1 MAISQSVADGA
12 SGTAPMRRRD
22 SLLPRCKVS
31 QMQRLI
37 DDMIE
42 TMIDYEGI
50 GLAAPQV
57 FESLRLIVLGDPD
70 SRSLEDEAAIPLTVL
85 FNPQFT
91 TLSPERLDAWEGCL
105 SIPQL
110 RGVVP
115 RSTAVEVQGYDREG
129 QRGGTGSRRAFRPCP
144 PARNRP
150 SRRRTLLRPHGRS
163 TDPYF
168 RRGIPALLAR
178 CRSVRPPGRLDNRLR
193 PRTMFSFIPQSP
205 QIGPWIPASHSNK
218 ARAFTLATS

>member
-1 MAISQSVADGA
+1 MAIRKVSRMGHPVLRQRAAEIPPTQMQS
-12 SGTAPMRRRD
+12 
-22 SLLPRCKVS
+22 S

-57 FESLRLIVLGDPD
+57 FEPLRLIVLGNPDPD
-70 SRSLEDEAAIPLTVL
+70 PQDEAAIPLTVL

-91 TLSPERLDAWEGCL
+91 TLSPESLDGWEGCL

-115 RSTAVEVQGYDREG
+115 RSATVEVQGYDREG
-129 QRGGTGSRRAFRPCP
+129 QAVELEVEGIF
-144 PARNRP
+144 ARVLQHEIDHLDGVLFLDRMADLQ
-150 SRRRTLLRPHGRS
+150 TLTFLEEYQR
-163 TDPYF
+163 YW
-168 RRGIPALLAR
+168 
-178 CRSVRPPGRLDNRLR
+178 LD
-193 PRTMFSFIPQSP
+193 
-205 QIGPWIPASHSNK
+205 AE
-218 ARAFTLATS
+218 A

>member
-1 MAISQSVADGA
+1 MAIRKVSRMGHPVLRQCAAEIPPTQMQS
-12 SGTAPMRRRD
+12 
-22 SLLPRCKVS
+22 S

-57 FESLRLIVLGDPD
+57 FEPLRLIVLGNPDPD
-70 SRSLEDEAAIPLTVL
+70 PQDEAAIPLTVL

-91 TLSPERLDAWEGCL
+91 TLAPESIDGWEGCL

-115 RSTAVEVQGYDREG
+115 RSAAVEVRGYDREG
-129 QRGGTGSRRAFRPCP
+129 QAVELEAEGLF
-144 PARNRP
+144 ARVLQHEIDHLDGVLFLDRMADLQ
-150 SRRRTLLRPHGRS
+150 TLTFVEEYQR
-163 TDPYF
+163 YW
-168 RRGIPALLAR
+168 
-178 CRSVRPPGRLDNRLR
+178 LD
-193 PRTMFSFIPQSP
+193 
-205 QIGPWIPASHSNK
+205 AE
-218 ARAFTLATS
+218 A

>member
-1 MAISQSVADGA
+1 MGHPVLRQRAAEISPAQMQS
-12 SGTAPMRRRD
+12 P
-22 SLLPRCKVS
+22 

-57 FESLRLIVLGDPD
+57 FEPLRLIVLGNPNPDPQ
-70 SRSLEDEAAIPLTVL
+70 DEAAIPLTVL

-105 SIPQL
+105 SIPPL

-115 RSTAVEVQGYDREG
+115 RSAAVEVRGYDREG
-129 QRGGTGSRRAFRPCP
+129 RAVGLEAEGIF
-144 PARNRP
+144 ARVLQHEIDHLDGVLFLDRMDDLQ
-150 SRRRTLLRPHGRS
+150 TLTFVEEYHR
-163 TDPYF
+163 YW
-168 RRGIPALLAR
+168 
-178 CRSVRPPGRLDNRLR
+178 LD
-193 PRTMFSFIPQSP
+193 
-205 QIGPWIPASHSNK
+205 AE
-218 ARAFTLATS
+218 A